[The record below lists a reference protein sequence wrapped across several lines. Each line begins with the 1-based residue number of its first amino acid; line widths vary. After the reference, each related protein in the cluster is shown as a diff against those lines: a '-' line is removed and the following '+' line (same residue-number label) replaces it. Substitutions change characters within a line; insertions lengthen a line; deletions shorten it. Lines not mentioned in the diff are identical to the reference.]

1 MISKNNQHDLEY
13 YASQMKKPVWKF
25 MFINGLAWAIP
36 VMVIMIPLNYF
47 MADTPVDLNLG
58 NVLMQIAIWIVGGFL
73 YAWLIRIFFARK
85 FRLMNKKL
93 QLKENGS

>member
-1 MISKNNQHDLEY
+1 
-13 YASQMKKPVWKF
+13 

-47 MADTPVDLNLG
+47 MADRPVDLNLG
-58 NVLMQIAIWIVGGFL
+58 SVLMQIAIWIVGGFL

-93 QLKENGS
+93 QLRENGS